1 MILVDSTSMAIH
13 WLRDNSYAATQVEE
27 QVEERERG
35 RFRPR
40 LAALY
45 PA

>member
-1 MILVDSTSMAIH
+1 V
-13 WLRDNSYAATQVEE
+13 TQVEE
-27 QVEERERG
+27 QIEERERG